1 MAQPEA
7 SRSPLPERIPVLPIR
22 STIVFPGG
30 ATALQIGFAPNVEAL
45 TRHPEH
51 DLVVAM
57 VSTDDD
63 GFPLDPRPLEKVATA
78 VRVLDRLNLPGGTI
92 QTTLQGL
99 RRIRLSDVRLE
110 DGYYTAVAAAVKEL
124 PAPAAEADPLV
135 EKILG
140 TVTAVAS
147 AVERIPDEV
156 PRILRMNLGDPGR
169 FADLTAALCN
179 LKLPLRDAVLQQA
192 DVLAR
197 LRLVV
202 AALEEEWEHVREVEQ
217 ATGEEPGPLP
227 AAGRERRDEIRRRI
241 QALQAELGEVDPVE
255 REANEALRLVERAQ
269 LPPRVAAVARRE
281 AERLRSSSVTSTE
294 AQEIRAYLDALI
306 AMPWTRLADGGKF
319 DLEKVR
325 QAIENEHLGLEEPK
339 RRLLEV
345 IAVA

>member
-1 MAQPEA
+1 MAPLKP
-7 SRSPLPERIPVLPIR
+7 SRQPLPDRIPVLPIR

-30 ATALQIGFAPNVEAL
+30 ATALQIGYAPNVEAL

-57 VSTDDD
+57 VSTLDD
-63 GFPLDPRPLEKVATA
+63 GDPLDPRELEKIATA

-110 DGYYTAVAAAVKEL
+110 DGYYSATPHEVQEI
-124 PAPAAEADPLV
+124 PAPQEEADPLV
-135 EKILG
+135 EKIVA
-140 TVTAVAS
+140 TITAVAS

-156 PRILRMNLGDPGR
+156 PRILRMNLGDAGR
-169 FADLTAALCN
+169 FADLAATLSN
-179 LKLPLRDAVLQQA
+179 LKLPTRDAVLQEVH
-192 DVLAR
+192 VLAR
-197 LRLVV
+197 LKLVLT
-202 AALEEEWEHVREVEQ
+202 ALEEEWEHVREVEQ
-217 ATGEEPGPLP
+217 ATGEEGGGPLP
-227 AAGRERRDEIRRRI
+227 AGGRERRDEIRRRI

-281 AERLRSSSVTSTE
+281 AERLRSNSTTAAE
-294 AQEIRAYLDALI
+294 AQEIRTYLDTLI
-306 AMPWTRLADGGKF
+306 AIPWTRKADGGKF
-319 DLEKVR
+319 DLEAVR
-325 QAIENEHLGLEEPK
+325 AAIEDEHLGLEEPK

-345 IAVA
+345 

>member
-1 MAQPEA
+1 MASSNAFRPK
-7 SRSPLPERIPVLPIR
+7 LPDRIPVLPIR

-45 TRHPEH
+45 TRHPGH
-51 DLVVAM
+51 DLIVAM
-57 VSTDDD
+57 VSTQDD
-63 GFPLDPRPLEKVATA
+63 GDPLDTRQLEKIATA

-110 DGYYTAVAAAVKEL
+110 DGYYSATPHEVDEAAA
-124 PAPAAEADPLV
+124 PAEEADPLV
-135 EKILG
+135 EKIVA

-156 PRILRMNLGDPGR
+156 PRILRMNLGDAGR
-169 FADLTAALCN
+169 FADLAATLSN
-179 LKLPLRDAVLQQA
+179 LKLPTRDAVLQEL

-197 LRLVV
+197 LKLVLT
-202 AALEEEWEHVREVEQ
+202 ALEEEWEHVREVEH
-217 ATGEEPGPLP
+217 ATTGEEGGPLP
-227 AAGRERRDEIRRRI
+227 GGGRERRDEIRRRI

-281 AERLRSSSVTSTE
+281 AERLRSTSVTSSE

-306 AMPWTRLADGGKF
+306 SIPWTRQADGGKF
-319 DLEKVR
+319 DLEAVR
-325 QAIENEHLGLEEPK
+325 AAIEEQHL
-339 RRLLEV
+339 
-345 IAVA
+345 